1 MIIGVCAAKG
11 SPGVSTVALAT
22 ALACPGSPVL
32 IEADPSGADA
42 PFRLRAPSGGWLD
55 AEPWLG
61 SLASA
66 ARIGVVDPRQYAQD
80 TLIGAAV
87 VPGGRTPDEVAP
99 LGALWPVIT
108 ETLSAAECPV
118 VVDFGRFTDNHAAER
133 LLAACDV
140 VLLVSRTDTS
150 GLAHTRHLASTLVR
164 LVGLGP
170 DRAPK
175 VMVVTTADRPRDSA
189 RHARRDAT
197 VVLDAAGLPCPVIGH
212 IPADPKAAAGLVCG
226 PMTRYVAGSPLIR
239 AARDMLA
246 AVWAARADLAA
257 PLPTRAGRDVGEDPI
272 APVVGDAA
280 TPVTYRDVAEGEQV
294 TGRG

>member
-1 MIIGVCAAKG
+1 MIVGVCAAKG

-22 ALACPGSPVL
+22 ALVCPGSPVL

-42 PFRLRAPSGGWLD
+42 PFRLRTASGDWLEP
-55 AEPWLG
+55 EPWLG

-66 ARIGVVDPRQYAQD
+66 ARIGAVDPHQFAQA
-80 TLIGAAV
+80 TLIGVPV

-99 LGALWPVIT
+99 LGTLWPVIAG
-108 ETLSAAECPV
+108 TLRAAEGPV
-118 VVDFGRFTDNHAAER
+118 VVDFGRVTAEHAAER

-175 VMVVTTADRPRDSA
+175 VMVVTTSA
-189 RHARRDAT
+189 RPHEKPRGARKDAGA
-197 VVLDAAGLPCPVIGH
+197 VLDAAGLPCPVVGH
-212 IPADPKAAAGLVCG
+212 IPSDARAAAGLVGG

-239 AARDMLA
+239 AARDMLT
-246 AVWAARADLAA
+246 AVWVARADLGAQLAA
-257 PLPTRAGRDVGEDPI
+257 GEDPA
-272 APVVGDAA
+272 APVPDDAPPPKA
-280 TPVTYRDVAEGEQV
+280 PLDVAEGEQV
-294 TGRG
+294 SGRG